1 MSAGFRGIQDLETN
15 LEWPATQCGETR
27 TKSGKRRIAA
37 EGSLIDSLA

>member
-15 LEWPATQCGETR
+15 LEWRSNPMRRDTDPA
-27 TKSGKRRIAA
+27 SGAIAA